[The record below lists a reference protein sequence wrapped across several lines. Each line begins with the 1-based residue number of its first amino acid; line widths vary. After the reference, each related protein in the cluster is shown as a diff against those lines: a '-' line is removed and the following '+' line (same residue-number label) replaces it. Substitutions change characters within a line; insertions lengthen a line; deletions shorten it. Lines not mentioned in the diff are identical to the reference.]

1 MSDYKLPENFLWGA
15 AIAANQAEGAYN
27 EGGRG
32 LSNIDMMPHGVH
44 RMEVKLGGTP
54 HPTLQAGEY
63 YPSHT
68 GVDFYHHYKEDIA
81 LMAELGLKVFR
92 TSISWSRL
100 YPHGDERTPN
110 PEGVAFYRNVFQEC
124 RKYGIEPLVTLCHF
138 DIPMGL
144 VEQYGSWRSRKT
156 LECFAR
162 YAETCFKEYSGL
174 VHYWL
179 TFNEINILLHSP
191 FSGAGIAFQEGEN
204 RSQVIYQAAHHV
216 LLASATAT
224 RLAHQYDPAN
234 QVGCMLA
241 GGSFYPYSCNPE
253 DVWESVQKEQV
264 SCWLTYTNEKTHEI
278 IRNNLDRSPLFS
290 GAIEGT
296 GPRYCPSIEDK
307 VVKFPDKNRHQVFV
321 EPEGIYTNEMY
332 LGGMSSSMPEDV
344 QYAMYRTV
352 PGLEHVKIVR
362 NAYAIEYDCISA
374 VQLKS
379 SLEFKKIRGLF
390 AGGQFNGSSG
400 YEEAA
405 AQGIVAGINAA
416 QYVKGKEPFILDRSE
431 AYIGVLIDDLVTKE
445 STEPYRMMTSR
456 AEYRLLLRQDNADLR
471 LTKRGYEVGLIS
483 KERYEGVLEKERLIA
498 EEIER
503 VKSVNIGTGGQVQA
517 LMQQYGSTELKTGA
531 TLAELIKRP
540 ELSYQA
546 LAPLD
551 THRPQLRED
560 IAEQVNINLKYEG
573 YIERQLRQVEH
584 FKKLEKRIIP
594 ETMDY
599 TAING
604 LRVEAMQKLE
614 KFRPHSIGQAS
625 RISGVSPAD
634 ISVLLVYME
643 QFRRRK

>member
-216 LLASATAT
+216 LLVSATAT

-253 DVWESVQKEQV
+253 DVWESVQKEQ
-264 SCWLTYTNEKTHEI
+264 E
-278 IRNNLDRSPLFS
+278 NLLF
-290 GAIEGT
+290 I
-296 GPRYCPSIEDK
+296 
-307 VVKFPDKNRHQVFV
+307 
-321 EPEGIYTNEMY
+321 
-332 LGGMSSSMPEDV
+332 DV
-344 QYAMYRTV
+344 QVRGRYPGYARK
-352 PGLEHVKIVR
+352 LFAEKQ
-362 NAYAIEYDCISA
+362 
-374 VQLKS
+374 VQLHTEPGDDALLRENTVDFIS
-379 SLEFKKIRGLF
+379 FSYYASRCVAASLEGKAVNDGNVVRPERFSHHLIQES
-390 AGGQFNGSSG
+390 GQFAINLPT
-400 YEEAA
+400 EAL
-405 AQGIVAGINAA
+405 V
-416 QYVKGKEPFILDRSE
+416 RSVDWC
-431 AYIGVLIDDLVTKE
+431 G
-445 STEPYRMMTSR
+445 
-456 AEYRLLLRQDNADLR
+456 
-471 LTKRGYEVGLIS
+471 
-483 KERYEGVLEKERLIA
+483 
-498 EEIER
+498 
-503 VKSVNIGTGGQVQA
+503 VKSGRDVDKFAACGLHA
-517 LMQQYGSTELKTGA
+517 EPGSVLTDCPV
-531 TLAELIKRP
+531 LAESPVNLECKVTQRIPLGSHDLFLAEVVACDVDESLLDETGKLCLDKAKLIVYSHG
-540 ELSYQA
+540 EYLA
-546 LAPLD
+546 L
-551 THRPQLRED
+551 
-560 IAEQVNINLKYEG
+560 G
-573 YIERQLRQVEH
+573 
-584 FKKLEKRIIP
+584 KKLG
-594 ETMDY
+594 TFGY
-599 TAING
+599 TV
-604 LRVEAMQKLE
+604 RK
-614 KFRPHSIGQAS
+614 KK
-625 RISGVSPAD
+625 PA
-634 ISVLLVYME
+634 
-643 QFRRRK
+643 RKKK

>member
-32 LSNIDMMPHGVH
+32 LSNVDMMPHGVH

-216 LLASATAT
+216 LLASAT
-224 RLAHQYDPAN
+224 D
-234 QVGCMLA
+234 
-241 GGSFYPYSCNPE
+241 
-253 DVWESVQKEQV
+253 
-264 SCWLTYTNEKTHEI
+264 
-278 IRNNLDRSPLFS
+278 
-290 GAIEGT
+290 
-296 GPRYCPSIEDK
+296 
-307 VVKFPDKNRHQVFV
+307 
-321 EPEGIYTNEMY
+321 
-332 LGGMSSSMPEDV
+332 
-344 QYAMYRTV
+344 
-352 PGLEHVKIVR
+352 
-362 NAYAIEYDCISA
+362 
-374 VQLKS
+374 
-379 SLEFKKIRGLF
+379 
-390 AGGQFNGSSG
+390 
-400 YEEAA
+400 
-405 AQGIVAGINAA
+405 
-416 QYVKGKEPFILDRSE
+416 
-431 AYIGVLIDDLVTKE
+431 
-445 STEPYRMMTSR
+445 
-456 AEYRLLLRQDNADLR
+456 
-471 LTKRGYEVGLIS
+471 
-483 KERYEGVLEKERLIA
+483 
-498 EEIER
+498 
-503 VKSVNIGTGGQVQA
+503 
-517 LMQQYGSTELKTGA
+517 
-531 TLAELIKRP
+531 
-540 ELSYQA
+540 
-546 LAPLD
+546 
-551 THRPQLRED
+551 
-560 IAEQVNINLKYEG
+560 
-573 YIERQLRQVEH
+573 
-584 FKKLEKRIIP
+584 
-594 ETMDY
+594 
-599 TAING
+599 
-604 LRVEAMQKLE
+604 
-614 KFRPHSIGQAS
+614 
-625 RISGVSPAD
+625 SPAR
-634 ISVLLVYME
+634 
-643 QFRRRK
+643 QQKQP